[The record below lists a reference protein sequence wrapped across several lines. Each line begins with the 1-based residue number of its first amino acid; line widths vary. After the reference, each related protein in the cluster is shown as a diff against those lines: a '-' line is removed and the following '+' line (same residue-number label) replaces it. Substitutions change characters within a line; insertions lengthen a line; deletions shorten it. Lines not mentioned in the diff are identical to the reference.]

1 MIQQTIRT
9 KVLIGI
15 LAALAAIGVLLA
27 HQLRVNQ
34 QAAAATQRLADEREK
49 AAQIDRDDKA
59 AIQKIRERNAQ
70 RQAAAPKQ

>member
-1 MIQQTIRT
+1 MQQTLRT

-15 LAALAAIGVLLA
+15 LAALSALGVVLA
-27 HQLRVNQ
+27 HQLRVNKQ
-34 QAAAATQRLADEREK
+34 TAASTSKLAAERDK

-70 RQAAAPKQ
+70 KASQTPNQ